1 MVPIRLSWHWIA
13 TNLQFVK
20 KKKKKE
26 RKEKAKSAKH
36 NKVRHSKMKKKK
48 KKEAQY
54 FPHHSQENIPKNNP
68 FVWFEKSNL
77 QDPNSRNSYLLK
89 TEQFGD
95 QIHPL

>member
-20 KKKKKE
+20 EK

-48 KKEAQY
+48 KEAHY

-68 FVWFEKSNL
+68 FV
-77 QDPNSRNSYLLK
+77 
-89 TEQFGD
+89 
-95 QIHPL
+95 

>member
-48 KKEAQY
+48 RSSV
-54 FPHHSQENIPKNNP
+54 FPPSLSGKH
-68 FVWFEKSNL
+68 
-77 QDPNSRNSYLLK
+77 
-89 TEQFGD
+89 T
-95 QIHPL
+95 